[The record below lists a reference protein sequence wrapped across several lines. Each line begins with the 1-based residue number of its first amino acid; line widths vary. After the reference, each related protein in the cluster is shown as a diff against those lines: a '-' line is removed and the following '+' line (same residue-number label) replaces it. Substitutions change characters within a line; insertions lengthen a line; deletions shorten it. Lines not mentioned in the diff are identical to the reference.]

1 MSDKT
6 KTTLD
11 LTNDIREIMQAA
23 ANYRANAMSN
33 ETPIVP
39 SGTFTTRPEHMTQT
53 EFGIVSDIVR
63 RAISKG
69 YTVSINDD
77 AFGHGEWTVKRSREP
92 AEIIEA
98 LATTGGDLLKFRD
111 ATGKFLGVV
120 SLIYGNGEDVVSDC
134 SDAPAILELI

>member
-77 AFGHGEWTVKRSREP
+77 AFGHGR
-92 AEIIEA
+92 AA
-98 LATTGGDLLKFRD
+98 
-111 ATGKFLGVV
+111 
-120 SLIYGNGEDVVSDC
+120 
-134 SDAPAILELI
+134 